1 MYYYM
6 VTANNQ
12 NTQNAQ
18 SNQNSIADF
27 LAKTQPSLQV
37 NNDLPTNETLILAIA
52 TGLGAWGGFP
62 APPRA
67 FNRFVSNELVQYALV
82 FVLLMQGGAGKN
94 YKVAG
99 LVTGVM
105 YALHKIL
112 DN

>member
-1 MYYYM
+1 M
-6 VTANNQ
+6 AEGNSQ
-12 NTQNAQ
+12 NKK
-18 SNQNSIADF
+18 SNSLADF
-27 LAKTQPSLQV
+27 LKKPHESLRMG
-37 NNDLPTNETLILAIA
+37 NDVPTNETVILAIA

-67 FNRFVSNELVQYALV
+67 FNRFVTNELVQYALV

-94 YKVAG
+94 YKLAG
-99 LVTGVM
+99 LVTGIM

>member
-1 MYYYM
+1 M
-6 VTANNQ
+6 VNATSE

-18 SNQNSIADF
+18 NTQTSIADF
-27 LAKTQPSLQV
+27 LAKTHPSLKV
-37 NNDLPTNETLILAIA
+37 KDDLPTNETLILAIA

-62 APPRA
+62 APPRG
-67 FNRFVSNELVQYALV
+67 FNRIVSNELVQYALV

-105 YALHKIL
+105 YALHRIL

>member
-1 MYYYM
+1 MSQG
-6 VTANNQ
+6 TSQSRKANSL
-12 NTQNAQ
+12 AE
-18 SNQNSIADF
+18 F
-27 LAKTQPSLQV
+27 LQKPHESLRMGTSV
-37 NNDLPTNETLILAIA
+37 PTNETVILAVA

-67 FNRFVSNELVQYALV
+67 FNKFVANELVQYALV

-94 YKVAG
+94 YKLAG
-99 LVTGVM
+99 LVTGIM

>member
-6 VTANNQ
+6 VNTNTENNK
-12 NTQNAQ
+12 NTKE
-18 SNQNSIADF
+18 SIADF

-37 NNDLPTNETLILAIA
+37 KSDVPTNETILLAIL

-62 APPRA
+62 APPKG
-67 FNRFVSNELVQYALV
+67 FNRLVSNELVQYALV

-105 YALHKIL
+105 YVLHRIL